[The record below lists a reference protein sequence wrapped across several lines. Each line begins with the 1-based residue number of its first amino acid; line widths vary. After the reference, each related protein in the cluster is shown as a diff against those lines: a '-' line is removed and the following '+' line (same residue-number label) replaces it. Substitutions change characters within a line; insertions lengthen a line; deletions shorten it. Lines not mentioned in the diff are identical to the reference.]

1 MSSMSV
7 TNKKRSFINR
17 TIYEK
22 PLLSFARYLTRH
34 TPKVIMYHR
43 FGDVEINGKTS
54 LEMLDTQL
62 RQLRSNFNLFSLSKM
77 VELKNNE
84 ELPAHSVAVT
94 IDDGYRDFFDYA
106 YPLFRKYSIPA
117 TLFITS
123 GFING
128 ELSLWPDRIKYLVA
142 KVKPETLQNT
152 PVEIIGNLKIDP
164 KMDRNSISKVI
175 FDHCISIKDHEREI
189 FISKLENSLNISLVA
204 ETVDDYLPMN
214 WQMIREITKANIE
227 VGAHTRSHPILSNI
241 EDKNIL
247 IEEIKGSKRDV
258 ENNIDKPVFCFG
270 YPNGQKTDYNK
281 DIKVI
286 VRESGFKCAVV
297 AFYDKNAWPDNY
309 EIRRYG
315 VCDNIRQFTQAIN
328 GYEYLSTYM

>member
-117 TLFITS
+117 
-123 GFING
+123 
-128 ELSLWPDRIKYLVA
+128 
-142 KVKPETLQNT
+142 
-152 PVEIIGNLKIDP
+152 
-164 KMDRNSISKVI
+164 
-175 FDHCISIKDHEREI
+175 
-189 FISKLENSLNISLVA
+189 
-204 ETVDDYLPMN
+204 
-214 WQMIREITKANIE
+214 
-227 VGAHTRSHPILSNI
+227 
-241 EDKNIL
+241 
-247 IEEIKGSKRDV
+247 
-258 ENNIDKPVFCFG
+258 
-270 YPNGQKTDYNK
+270 
-281 DIKVI
+281 
-286 VRESGFKCAVV
+286 
-297 AFYDKNAWPDNY
+297 
-309 EIRRYG
+309 
-315 VCDNIRQFTQAIN
+315 
-328 GYEYLSTYM
+328 